1 LKLETK
7 KRCLLFTEYFLP
19 GHAGGGA
26 TQTSKNLIER
36 LGDRYDFCVL
46 TGDRE
51 SPGAKPYDNVA
62 FGKWVAV
69 IGAKTFYSA
78 VTFSYLFSLPKLV
91 REANPDVVY
100 LNGFFSPRMVLF
112 MLLRRFWL
120 IPKIPVI
127 VAPEDELS
135 EGAMNTKRRKK
146 DIFIFITK
154 LFGLYKQKVVWKA
167 SSPREKKEIENIFG
181 KKTNIHIAASATP
194 RMLFENFSIDE
205 KPKKEKGKV
214 IFSFISRI
222 TVKKNLHY
230 TIEAMKELKG
240 DVRFDVYGPIEDEIY
255 WREKCETAM
264 NDLPKNIEIVLHGS
278 VPHSEV
284 TQRLS
289 TSHFFVL
296 STLSESFGHV
306 VLEAMAGGCPVVLS
320 DRTPWLDLET
330 KGLGWD
336 ILLDDKKKWK
346 AVLQHCVDMSA
357 EDYERMALRARQY
370 AVAKLDSPEIINAN
384 YELFEKAIKSAECGV
399 RSAE

>member
-1 LKLETK
+1 M
-7 KRCLLFTEYFLP
+7 P

-36 LGDRYDFCVL
+36 LGDGYDFCVL

-51 SPGAKPYDNVA
+51 SPNAKPYENIT
-62 FGKWVAV
+62 FNEWVAV

-78 VTFSYLFSLPKLV
+78 VTFGYLFSLRRLV

-146 DIFIFITK
+146 DVFIFIAK
-154 LFGLYKQKVVWKA
+154 FFGLYKQKVIWKA
-167 SSPREKKEIENIFG
+167 SSSREKKEIESFFG
-181 KKTNIHIAASATP
+181 RNANIHIAASATP
-194 RMLFENFSIDE
+194 KMLFENFSFE
-205 KPKKEKGKV
+205 QKPKKEKGKV
-214 IFSFISRI
+214 VFSFISRI
-222 TVKKNLHY
+222 TAKKNLHY
-230 TIEAMKELKG
+230 AIEVMKELKG
-240 DVRFDVYGPIEDEIY
+240 NVRFDVYGPIEDKVY
-255 WREKCETAM
+255 WREKCETAI
-264 NDLPKNIEIVLHGS
+264 NNLPKNIEVVLHGS
-278 VPHSEV
+278 VPHDEV
-284 TQRLS
+284 AQRLS

-320 DRTPWLDLET
+320 DRTPWLEMES
-330 KGLGWD
+330 KGLGWG
-336 ILLDDKKKWK
+336 IPLEDKKKWK
-346 AVLQHCVDMSA
+346 DVLQRCVDMNA
-357 EDYERMALRARQY
+357 EDYERMALRARQH

-384 YELFEKAIKSAECGV
+384 YELFEKAIELENK
-399 RSAE
+399 R